1 MFAKR
6 FLTLLFCLF
15 PAVCLA
21 EVHVFTI
28 VPKSGPYKVFGE
40 ELTSGAQIAVDEIN
54 ASGGLLG
61 QKLQLSFIDDACNET
76 LALSTAQ
83 MLSSHSVSKPK
94 LVIGPYCSDG
104 LTEIA
109 KTYQKAK
116 IFQIVPAFL
125 TAKEAN
131 KSSIGMIKLFGNKE
145 TAAADLFDF
154 YNANFAGLKVALIS
168 SGENSDFDAG
178 ILSTFKKRGKTS
190 LIKQYNTADFQS
202 INELVDALTQNDENI
217 IFMFSRPKHT
227 AKIIKKIHL
236 RNPQTKFITSRYM
249 ATPDFFINASN
260 YLDTTYFMTL
270 PEFDDNPE
278 MAQNVVN
285 LRLKG
290 VEFKGL
296 NIYGYTAVQLWAEI
310 VKKTKSFDYNKLS
323 SYIKKNGLKT
333 SWGETFYNNGN
344 TSKPLKYSFYKFQGD
359 EFIPFQ

>member
-1 MFAKR
+1 MFLNKIFA
-6 FLTLLFCLF
+6 LLLCLL

-21 EVHVFTI
+21 EVHIFTV

-40 ELTSGAQIAVDEIN
+40 ELTSGAQTAVDEIN
-54 ASGGLLG
+54 DSGGLLG

-83 MLSSHSVSKPK
+83 MLSSHPLSKPK
-94 LVIGPYCSDG
+94 LVIGPYCSGG
-104 LTEIA
+104 LSEIA

-125 TAKEAN
+125 SATEAN
-131 KSSIGMIKLFGNKE
+131 KSHTGVIKLFGNQE

-154 YNANFAGLKVALIS
+154 YNTHFAGLKVALIS
-168 SGENSDFDAG
+168 SNENADFDAG
-178 ILSTFKKRGKTS
+178 VLNIFKKRGKSS
-190 LIKQYNTADFQS
+190 LIKQYHASDFS
-202 INELVDALTQNDENI
+202 SLNKLVDALVQNNETI

-227 AKIIKKIHL
+227 AKIIKKVYS
-236 RNPQTKFITSRYM
+236 RAPQTAFVTSRYL
-249 ATPDFFINASN
+249 ATSDFFVNAAD
-260 YLDTTYFMTL
+260 YLETTCFMAL
-270 PEFDDNPE
+270 PEFEDNPE
-278 MAQNVVN
+278 MAKNVVN

-290 VEFKGL
+290 IEFKGL
-296 NIYGYTAVQLWAEI
+296 NIYGYTAVQLWAET

-344 TSKPLKYSFYKFQGD
+344 AAKPLKYSFYRFKDG
-359 EFIPFQ
+359 EFIPLP